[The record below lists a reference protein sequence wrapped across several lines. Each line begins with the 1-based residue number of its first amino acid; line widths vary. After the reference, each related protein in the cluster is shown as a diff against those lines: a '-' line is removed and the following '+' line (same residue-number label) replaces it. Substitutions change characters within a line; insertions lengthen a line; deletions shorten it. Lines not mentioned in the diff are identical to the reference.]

1 MSLQHLRGKIDL
13 LDRELLKILG
23 KRQEIATEI
32 AAVKQKLGMRIFDP
46 KREAE
51 LLKEKQKLAAKY
63 GLPPHHIEKIFR
75 ALFETSRS
83 SQHSYF
89 EIAEKLKPKKL
100 VYREKIIQTKLGLM
114 EIFARLK
121 QNYETCFLLESLGE
135 GADFSPRSFLGFS
148 PYAIISAEEG
158 KLIVDGKAF
167 ATPNPYEALKN
178 FLPKLPRGSGFRGGL
193 FGYLTYEATRY
204 FEPSVEFK
212 KHADFPD
219 FEFGLYYDGLILD
232 KQTGKLKYFYLV
244 KDRSA
249 ELLKVLVKPLKR
261 EAKFKAKAQG
271 TNIAQ
276 KDFEKKVAEGK
287 EEILAGNTF
296 QFQFG
301 RKYFYELSGNRME
314 FYEALR
320 EINPSPHMFYLKFGE
335 RELIGSSPELIVRVE
350 KGVVENYPLAGTR
363 RRGKDAAED
372 AAIAQKL
379 LNDPK
384 EKAEH
389 MMLVDLGRNDIGRV
403 SEFGSVK
410 VRKLMEIKRFSH
422 VQHIGSEIVGRLRK
436 GLTAFDALAAQTPVG
451 TVSGAPKIETMKIIE
466 RLEKDARGP
475 YAGAIGLFSLTGDC
489 IFAANLRSLY
499 ASGKNATVQA
509 SAGIVADSVPAHE
522 FGEVEKKVK
531 GVVTALE
538 KSSKGG

>member
-1 MSLQHLRGKIDL
+1 MSLQDLRGKIDL
-13 LDRELLKILG
+13 LDREPLKILG
-23 KRQEIATEI
+23 KRQELATEI
-32 AAVKQKLGMRIFDP
+32 AAVKQKLGMKIFDP

-121 QNYETCFLLESLGE
+121 QHYETCFLLESLGE

-158 KLIVDGKAF
+158 KLIVDGKSF
-167 ATPNPYEALKN
+167 ATPNPYDALKN

-212 KHADFPD
+212 RHADFPD

-249 ELLKVLVKPLKR
+249 ELLKVLQKPLKR
-261 EAKFKAKAQG
+261 EAKFKAKAKG
-271 TNIAQ
+271 TNITQ

-287 EEILAGNTF
+287 EEIFAGNTF

-301 RKYFYELSGNRME
+301 RKYFYELSGDRME

-335 RELIGSSPELIVRVE
+335 RE
-350 KGVVENYPLAGTR
+350 
-363 RRGKDAAED
+363 
-372 AAIAQKL
+372 
-379 LNDPK
+379 
-384 EKAEH
+384 
-389 MMLVDLGRNDIGRV
+389 
-403 SEFGSVK
+403 
-410 VRKLMEIKRFSH
+410 
-422 VQHIGSEIVGRLRK
+422 
-436 GLTAFDALAAQTPVG
+436 
-451 TVSGAPKIETMKIIE
+451 
-466 RLEKDARGP
+466 
-475 YAGAIGLFSLTGDC
+475 
-489 IFAANLRSLY
+489 
-499 ASGKNATVQA
+499 
-509 SAGIVADSVPAHE
+509 
-522 FGEVEKKVK
+522 
-531 GVVTALE
+531 
-538 KSSKGG
+538 

>member
-1 MSLQHLRGKIDL
+1 MQHLRGKIDL

>member
-32 AAVKQKLGMRIFDP
+32 AAVKQKLGMKIFDP
-46 KREAE
+46 KRETE
-51 LLKEKQKLAAKY
+51 LLAEKQKLAAKY

-100 VYREKIIQTKLGLM
+100 IYREKIIQTKLGLT

-148 PYAIISAEEG
+148 PFAIISAEEG

-212 KHADFPD
+212 KHTDFPD

-249 ELLKVLVKPLKR
+249 ELAKVLSKPLKR
-261 EAKFKAKAQG
+261 EAKFKAKTKG
-271 TNIAQ
+271 TNLTQAV
-276 KDFEKKVAEGK
+276 FEKKVAEGK
-287 EEILAGNTF
+287 EEIFAGNTF

-301 RKYFYELSGNRME
+301 RKYFFELNGNRME

-320 EINPSPHMFYLKFGE
+320 AINPSPHMFYLKFGE
-335 RELIGSSPELIVRVE
+335 RELIGSSPELIVKVE

-379 LNDPK
+379 LNDVK

-422 VQHIGSEIVGRLRK
+422 VQHIGSEIVGKLRK

-466 RLEKDARGP
+466 RLERDARGP

-489 IFAANLRSLY
+489 VFAANLRSLY

-522 FGEVEKKVK
+522 FGEVEKKVR
-531 GVVTALE
+531 GVITALE
-538 KSSKGG
+538 KSSK

>member
-538 KSSKGG
+538 KSSK